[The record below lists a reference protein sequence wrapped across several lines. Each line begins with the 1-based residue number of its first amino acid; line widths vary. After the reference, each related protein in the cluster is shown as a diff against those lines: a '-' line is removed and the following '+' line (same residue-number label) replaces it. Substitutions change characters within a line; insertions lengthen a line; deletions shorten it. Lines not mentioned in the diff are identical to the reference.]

1 MEWLYF
7 ILGVGLGGASCF
19 FVLLL
24 IVMISSANESR
35 EAEKLKDKVSM
46 PEKRGL

>member
-7 ILGVGLGGASCF
+7 ILGYGIGGISCF
-19 FVLLL
+19 FMLLL
-24 IVMISSANESR
+24 IVLFSSFKES
-35 EAEKLKDKVSM
+35 EESEKLKHKATI

>member
-7 ILGVGLGGASCF
+7 ILGVGLGGISCF
-19 FVLLL
+19 FLLLL
-24 IVMISSANESR
+24 IVLFSSFKDSE
-35 EAEKLKDKVSM
+35 EAEKLKYKATV